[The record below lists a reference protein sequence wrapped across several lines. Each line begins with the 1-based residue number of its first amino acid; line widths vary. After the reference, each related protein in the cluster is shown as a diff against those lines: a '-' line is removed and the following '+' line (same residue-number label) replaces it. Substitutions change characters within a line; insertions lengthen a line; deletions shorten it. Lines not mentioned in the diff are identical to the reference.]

1 MMIEYYKSLPD
12 YMSVDELKK
21 LFSSFLS
28 EVKTQNSYLEE
39 SLESLLELADR
50 QWHTY
55 ELLNADLKKEIEE
68 WLLSIIDFDSD
79 EVTEYLTLIVGR
91 LGLSRLYDTIKSSL
105 TGNLKKEV
113 RQKIVEIVDEIDGHV
128 EDPYFGM
135 K

>member
-1 MMIEYYKSLPD
+1 MLEYYRSLPD

-28 EVKTQNSYLEE
+28 EIRTTNSNLEE

-55 ELLNADLKKEIEE
+55 ELLDEDVKREIEE

-79 EVTEYLTLIVGR
+79 EIIEYLTLIVGR
-91 LGLSRLYDTIKSSL
+91 LGLSKLYVTIKSSL
-105 TGNLKKEV
+105 TSNLKKEV
-113 RQKIVEIVDEIDGHV
+113 RQIIEETVNEIDGHV
-128 EDPYFGM
+128 EDPYYGM
-135 K
+135 R